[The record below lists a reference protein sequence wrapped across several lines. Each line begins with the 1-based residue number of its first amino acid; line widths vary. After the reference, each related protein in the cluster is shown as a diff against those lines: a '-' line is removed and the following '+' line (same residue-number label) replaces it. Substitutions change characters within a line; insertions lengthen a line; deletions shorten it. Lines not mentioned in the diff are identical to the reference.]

1 MDLHGGYGA
10 ALAGHAHPA
19 IAQAISEQAGRG
31 THFAQPTPDA
41 IAVATELARRF
52 GLPRWRF
59 ANSGTEATM
68 DAVHLMR
75 SITGRDLII
84 KIEGCYHG
92 HHDSVQVS
100 VAPDEEDAGP
110 KDKPNSAPSSTGI
123 PKAITDLTLIA
134 VFNDLDS
141 VARLLDEHQGQIA
154 GMIIEPVMM
163 NAGIIKPEPGYLEGL
178 KALLHDH
185 RDALLTFDEVKTGL
199 TVGPGGVTQN
209 ENVQPDLITL
219 AKSLGGGVAV
229 AAIGGT
235 AEVMDHVA
243 TGGYEMV
250 GTFNGNPLAMA
261 ATRAMLTE
269 VATSEAYEKIE
280 KLRQRAASG
289 IRASHHDN
297 GLTAHVVTAG
307 AKGCVVFS
315 AEPVRNYRG
324 LPRRGRQVQPRAL
337 ALPAQRRGL
346 PAALGQDRAVAD
358 LGAARRGGHRPP
370 GRELRRLRPA
380 VNGQQ
385 NRGLTPMAHPR
396 EGWQGH
402 GVPRK
407 MTRRSFLGGSAR
419 AALAALGSAPLLSAC
434 ASALA
439 GTGTVQLPRPDNPVK
454 WPVFPGNT
462 AIASNLPPEPGATL
476 QIYTWV
482 AYINQACVNA
492 FAKKHKVKVQIT
504 TFNTMN
510 EALSKLRSGLSYDL
524 LIGATVDTLGQL
536 IESKLVQPLNHSYI
550 PNITQAWP
558 DFTNPF
564 YDQGWQYTVP
574 YTIYTTGISWR
585 KDLVDENPYT
595 MSNPWAM
602 PWQAKYKGRV
612 AILDDYRESISLGL
626 MKNGIFDLNTTD
638 YRQINTSRQALEDL
652 TNLVNVRIDNNDYT
666 EVPDG
671 DTWIHHAWSGDMAAA
686 ESYMPKGVPVTDVGY
701 WFPPDGKGPVANDT
715 NLVLR
720 SATNPVLAHMFLN
733 YMQDLP
739 NVLENISFNG
749 YMQPSNGVTPQVL
762 VKEQILPP
770 SLLSTVV
777 LPSYF
782 RRGVAQLQLPVDA
795 DALWQQAWLV
805 VSNGI

>member
-1 MDLHGGYGA
+1 
-10 ALAGHAHPA
+10 
-19 IAQAISEQAGRG
+19 
-31 THFAQPTPDA
+31 
-41 IAVATELARRF
+41 
-52 GLPRWRF
+52 
-59 ANSGTEATM
+59 
-68 DAVHLMR
+68 
-75 SITGRDLII
+75 
-84 KIEGCYHG
+84 
-92 HHDSVQVS
+92 
-100 VAPDEEDAGP
+100 
-110 KDKPNSAPSSTGI
+110 
-123 PKAITDLTLIA
+123 
-134 VFNDLDS
+134 
-141 VARLLDEHQGQIA
+141 
-154 GMIIEPVMM
+154 
-163 NAGIIKPEPGYLEGL
+163 
-178 KALLHDH
+178 
-185 RDALLTFDEVKTGL
+185 
-199 TVGPGGVTQN
+199 
-209 ENVQPDLITL
+209 
-219 AKSLGGGVAV
+219 
-229 AAIGGT
+229 
-235 AEVMDHVA
+235 
-243 TGGYEMV
+243 
-250 GTFNGNPLAMA
+250 
-261 ATRAMLTE
+261 
-269 VATSEAYEKIE
+269 
-280 KLRQRAASG
+280 
-289 IRASHHDN
+289 
-297 GLTAHVVTAG
+297 
-307 AKGCVVFS
+307 
-315 AEPVRNYRG
+315 
-324 LPRRGRQVQPRAL
+324 
-337 ALPAQRRGL
+337 
-346 PAALGQDRAVAD
+346 
-358 LGAARRGGHRPP
+358 
-370 GRELRRLRPA
+370 
-380 VNGQQ
+380 
-385 NRGLTPMAHPR
+385 MAHPR

-407 MTRRSFLGGSAR
+407 ITRRSFLGGSAG

-439 GTGTVQLPRPDNPVK
+439 GTGTVPLPRPNNPVK
-454 WPVFPGNT
+454 WPIFPGNT

-492 FAKKHKVKVQIT
+492 FAKKHKVKVQVT

-595 MSNPWAM
+595 MRNPWAM

-638 YRQINTSRQALEDL
+638 YKQIAASRKALEDL

-715 NLVLR
+715 NLILR